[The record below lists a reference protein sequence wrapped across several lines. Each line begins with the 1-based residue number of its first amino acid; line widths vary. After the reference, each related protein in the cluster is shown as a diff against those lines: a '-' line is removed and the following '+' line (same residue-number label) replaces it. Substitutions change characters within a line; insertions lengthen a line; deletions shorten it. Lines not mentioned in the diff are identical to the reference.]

1 MAVKIELL
9 TSPTCPNCPA
19 AKKALSKYSKE
30 SGIPLKELSTTK
42 GFGKKWAEK
51 FGVTSVPSFVV
62 YGEKRPILKT
72 GVPTRKELEHMVAL
86 SDGKAKAK
94 KGFFQRLFG

>member
-19 AKKALSKYSKE
+19 AKKALSEYSRE
-30 SGIPLKELSTTK
+30 RGIPLKEFSTAK
-42 GFGKKWAEK
+42 GFGKKWADK

-72 GVPTRKELEHMVAL
+72 GAPTRSELEHMVAL
-86 SDGKAKAK
+86 ADGKAEVK